1 MAAAM
6 EDRNRSLKQALID
19 SLTAILSPDQQSRQ
33 MAEEQLKVLE
43 VTEGRVCELLKIYRE
58 RCALLNIKMKNVL
71 VDVHFTECSLV
82 C

>member
-6 EDRNRSLKQALID
+6 DDRNRSLKQALID

-43 VTEGRVCELLKIYRE
+43 VTEGRICELLKIHRE

>member
-6 EDRNRSLKQALID
+6 DDRNRSLKQALID

-43 VTEGRVCELLKIYRE
+43 VTEGRICVLL
-58 RCALLNIKMKNVL
+58 
-71 VDVHFTECSLV
+71 
-82 C
+82 